1 MEVVVVVVVVVLEAA
16 GAPHM
21 LALDFSLA
29 MLARFGPLFVLVVF
43 WIPALALAA
52 DQSDP
57 NTSSPDF
64 DAAGLLPAD
73 DEVVEENEEV
83 DCRPGR
89 VFADERGC

>member
-1 MEVVVVVVVVVLEAA
+1 
-16 GAPHM
+16 M

-29 MLARFGPLFVLVVF
+29 MLARFGPLLVVVF

-64 DAAGLLPAD
+64 DFDAAGLLPAV

-89 VFADERGC
+89 VFAEERGC